1 MTDTAYLE
9 GLLAP
14 VPDEIDAVDLP
25 IRGTLPPELT
35 GRYFRNG
42 PNPLPGQDPGHWF
55 AGAGMV
61 HGVRLRDG
69 RAEWYRN
76 RWVRTASLAGRP
88 FVSERGVDL
97 AAVPA
102 NTSVIRHADRILA
115 LVEAGLPYELTPE
128 LDTVG
133 PVDFGGR
140 LKTAF
145 TAHPKLDP
153 ATGDLHV
160 FGYGALPPYLT
171 YHRLTAAGEL
181 VDTRVIDVP
190 GPTMLH
196 DFAITEHHAIWLD
209 LPVVFDVN
217 LLGRGMPYQWSDGYG
232 ARLGVM
238 PLGGGPVRWV
248 EIDPCYVFHVGN
260 AAEDAAGNVVLD
272 AVRYT
277 PGSFLAAWSGIG
289 GATAGS
295 EAAHAG
301 GGTAQPAGR
310 GSGRAGGA
318 AGQAPG
324 GAGRA
329 RGDAGRAAGGVV
341 ASDAAIGASLYRWV
355 IDPVAGTVSEQQLDD
370 RRVEFPTINDAL
382 VGRPSR
388 YRYTVGDTE
397 IVKYDTVSGAAIAL
411 DVAGRPG
418 EAEFV
423 PAVDGAGEDEGWLL
437 SIVSTPGGSELRCL
451 DAHDLTE
458 VGAVLLPRRVP
469 AGFHG
474 AWLPD

>member
-61 HGVRLRDG
+61 HGVRLRNG

-76 RWVRTASLAGRP
+76 RWVRTASLAGKP
-88 FVSERGVDL
+88 FVSERGLDRT
-97 AAVPA
+97 AVPA
-102 NTSVIRHADRILA
+102 NTSVVRHADKILA
-115 LVEAGLPYELTPE
+115 LVESGFPYELTPE

-140 LKTAF
+140 LTTAF

-171 YHRLTAAGEL
+171 YHRLTAAGDL
-181 VDTRVIDVP
+181 LDTRVIDVP
-190 GPTMLH
+190 GPTMMH
-196 DFAITEHHAIWLD
+196 DFAITEHHAVWLD
-209 LPVVFDVN
+209 LPVVFDMSLV
-217 LLGRGMPYQWSDGYG
+217 GRGMPYQWSDGYG

-238 PLGGGPVRWV
+238 PLGGGPVRWI

-260 AAEDAAGNVVLD
+260 AHEDAAGHVVLD

-277 PGSFLAAWSGIG
+277 PGSFLAQWSGIG
-289 GATAGS
+289 GTTAGT

-301 GGTAQPAGR
+301 GGSPSEA
-310 GSGRAGGA
+310 S
-318 AGQAPG
+318 
-324 GAGRA
+324 
-329 RGDAGRAAGGVV
+329 RAAGGVV
-341 ASDAAIGASLYRWV
+341 ASDAAAGASLHRWT
-355 IDPVAGTVSEQQLDD
+355 IDPAAGTVSEQQLDD
-370 RRVEFPTINDAL
+370 RSVEFPTINDEL

-388 YRYTVGDTE
+388 YRYTVGGGE
-397 IVKYDTVSGAAIAL
+397 IVKYDTVSGAASAIE
-411 DVAGRPG
+411 VAGRPG

-423 PAVDGAGEDEGWLL
+423 RAADGASEDEGWLL
-437 SIVSTPGGSELRCL
+437 SIVSTLNGSELRCL

-474 AWLPD
+474 CWLPD